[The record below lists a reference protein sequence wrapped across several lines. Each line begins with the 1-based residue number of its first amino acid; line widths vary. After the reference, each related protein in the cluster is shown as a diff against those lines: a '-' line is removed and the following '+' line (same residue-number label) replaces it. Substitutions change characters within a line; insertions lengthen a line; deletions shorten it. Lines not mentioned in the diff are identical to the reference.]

1 MFQVNDTVLY
11 GGQSVCTIIEI
22 SRQKVGKDYRMYYIL
37 KPVFDNKSTVYI
49 PCENETLVSK
59 MKPLMTLSEVRELI
73 ETLHKQS
80 LDWVENDILRKEQ
93 YSEIL
98 YCGDRKKIAS
108 LIRTLYLHKEK
119 QKQTGKKFH
128 ITDEQ
133 LFERAQKLLHEEIA
147 FLLNIHPNDV
157 PDFIEAQLQS
167 DNINYCTKYFS
178 KISG

>member
-22 SRQKVGKDYRMYYIL
+22 SRQNV
-37 KPVFDNKSTVYI
+37 
-49 PCENETLVSK
+49 
-59 MKPLMTLSEVRELI
+59 
-73 ETLHKQS
+73 
-80 LDWVENDILRKEQ
+80 
-93 YSEIL
+93 
-98 YCGDRKKIAS
+98 AS

-119 QKQTGKKFH
+119 QKQNGKKFH

-167 DNINYCTKYFS
+167 DNIN
-178 KISG
+178 